1 MKILN
6 NIIDLKK
13 AIKRIPDLGF
23 VPTMGG
29 LHRGHISLITTSKKK
44 CKKTL
49 ISIYINPKQ
58 FNKIKDF
65 NSYPRNL
72 LQDIKLLKKLKVD
85 FVFIP
90 QTSDIY
96 RIKEKKIIL
105 DNVDKI
111 LCAKFRKG
119 HFEGVLDIMNRFIK
133 IITPK
138 YVFLGKK
145 DYQQFFLIK
154 KYFNNT
160 YKKTIIYP
168 CKTIRD
174 KNFIALSTRNLL
186 LNKKDLNKAS
196 LIANFLFKF
205 KEDFKKKNKKSSN
218 TKEIKKYLMNK
229 FKVKFDYLEIR
240 NDKDLSF
247 DFKKNNLRLFV
258 AYYINKIRLIDNF

>member
-72 LQDIKLLKKLKVD
+72 LQDIRLLKKLKVD

-96 RIKEKKIIL
+96 RNKEKKINL

-133 IITPK
+133 I
-138 YVFLGKK
+138 
-145 DYQQFFLIK
+145 
-154 KYFNNT
+154 
-160 YKKTIIYP
+160 
-168 CKTIRD
+168 
-174 KNFIALSTRNLL
+174 
-186 LNKKDLNKAS
+186 
-196 LIANFLFKF
+196 
-205 KEDFKKKNKKSSN
+205 
-218 TKEIKKYLMNK
+218 
-229 FKVKFDYLEIR
+229 
-240 NDKDLSF
+240 
-247 DFKKNNLRLFV
+247 
-258 AYYINKIRLIDNF
+258 